1 MTTKELAG
9 LVMGA
14 LAMTAAIIFY
24 DWKLALIIVLAIF
37 GNNLERSGRS
47 QR

>member
-1 MTTKELAG
+1 MTAKELAG
-9 LVMGA
+9 LLVGA
-14 LAMTAAIIFY
+14 LAMTLSVIFY
-24 DWKLALIIVLAIF
+24 DWRLALIIILAIF